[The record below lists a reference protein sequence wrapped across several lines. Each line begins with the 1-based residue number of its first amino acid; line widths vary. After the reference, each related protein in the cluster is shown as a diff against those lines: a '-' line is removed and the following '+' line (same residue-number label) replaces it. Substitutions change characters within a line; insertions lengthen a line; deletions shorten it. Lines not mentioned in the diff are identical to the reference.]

1 MKDEVGFY
9 DHYVHYTKYTFLF
22 LKIFLKKKKQRYV
35 ISVFEEEFLNLAQ
48 C

>member
-22 LKIFLKKKKQRYV
+22 LKIFLKKKIEVCY
-35 ISVFEEEFLNLAQ
+35 FCL
-48 C
+48 

>member
-22 LKIFLKKKKQRYV
+22 LKIFLKKKKENRGML
-35 ISVFEEEFLNLAQ
+35 FLSLKKNS
-48 C
+48 

>member
-22 LKIFLKKKKQRYV
+22 LKIFLKKKQRYV

>member
-22 LKIFLKKKKQRYV
+22 LKIFLKKKKNRGML
-35 ISVFEEEFLNLAQ
+35 FLSLKKNS
-48 C
+48 

>member
-22 LKIFLKKKKQRYV
+22 LKIFLKKKN
-35 ISVFEEEFLNLAQ
+35 SGMLFLSLKKNS
-48 C
+48 